1 MWTNCYKI
9 IINWSKPDGCYVA
22 EVPDLPGCMADGSTK
37 EEAKRNAETVIR
49 QWMETANKLG
59 REVPQPT
66 SWGKFGGEHK
76 HKLDVLRKAVQDGF
90 DSGVSDRT
98 VEDIWA
104 EAVAKHKAK
113 AKKSA

>member
-1 MWTNCYKI
+1 MTTRTTITLSEKESEWVQNRIASGQYADD
-9 IINWSKPDGCYVA
+9 SAYFR
-22 EVPDLPGCMADGSTK
+22 DLVRRD
-37 EEAKRNAETVIR
+37 
-49 QWMETANKLG
+49 
-59 REVPQPT
+59 REY
-66 SWGKFGGEHK
+66 K

>member
-1 MWTNCYKI
+1 MWTNCYKV
-9 IINWSKPDGCYVA
+9 IINWSKPDRRYVA
-22 EVPDLPGCMADGSTK
+22 EVPELPGCMADGSTK

-49 QWMETANKLG
+49 QWMETARELG
-59 REVPQPT
+59 REIPQPT

-76 HKLDVLRKAVQDGF
+76 YELDALRKAVRHGRESGF
-90 DSGVSDRT
+90 SDRT
-98 VEDIWA
+98 AEDIWA